1 MAKELAFTL
10 INPYT
15 ISKSRTGGVIGRIT
29 SRTGLDMV
37 AARMF
42 GPSPELVEQ
51 YAHLILE
58 SPDIPAE
65 ERHLLADYVR
75 HNYGPDP
82 VTGRRRRV
90 MMILFEGED
99 AVAKV
104 RDAVGSLRPHAYS
117 GETVRDT
124 YGDYIVDEGG
134 RVQYLE
140 PAVMMGRSRETVAK
154 ALRLWASHSAKE
166 GGIIGQATD
175 VGHADHVQQTLVI
188 IKPDNFQF
196 PSARPGSI
204 IDIFSR
210 SGLRIVGAKV
220 NRMTVAQAEEFYGP
234 VRAVLHRKMQDVM
247 AKRGGDALEREMG
260 FHIPESVRKAV
271 GEHLGP
277 IFGDVQFNQI
287 VEFMTGASPVGL
299 TDGQKREPGLAPQPD
314 PGLLGRK
321 GGGEDPQDS
330 RAHRSQ
336 QGGARLGAQGVR
348 QGHHDQRRPR
358 LRFAG
363 NAQPRDAHSEARR
376 GLASSRGSRSTTL
389 DGSN

>member
-299 TDGQKREPGLAPQPD
+299 TDGQKREPGP
-314 PGLLGRK
+314 
-321 GGGEDPQDS
+321 
-330 RAHRSQ
+330 HRSLVLIYS
-336 QGGARLGAQGVR
+336 GENAVEKIRKILGPTDPSKAEPGSVR
-348 QGHHDQRRPR
+348 REFGKDIMINAAHASDSPESVRREMGILKPEED
-358 LRFAG
+358 G
-363 NAQPRDAHSEARR
+363 IQPWVQKYYA
-376 GLASSRGSRSTTL
+376 
-389 DGSN
+389 

>member
-1 MAKELAFTL
+1 MAKELAFVL

-15 ISKSRTGGVIGRIT
+15 ISKSRTGGVIGRIA

-42 GPSPELVEQ
+42 GPSPELVNQ
-51 YAHLILE
+51 YAQLILE
-58 SPDIPAE
+58 SPDVPPE

-75 HNYGPDP
+75 HNFSPDP
-82 VTGRRRRV
+82 TTGRRRRV
-90 MMILFEGED
+90 MMLLFEGDD

-104 RDAVGSLRPHAYS
+104 REAVGSLRPNAYS

-124 YGDYIVDEGG
+124 YGDYIVDDSG
-134 RVQYLE
+134 RVHYLE
-140 PAVMMGRSRETVAK
+140 PAVMTGRSRESVAK
-154 ALRLWASHSAKE
+154 AMNLWASFSAKD
-166 GGIIGQATD
+166 GGIVGQASD
-175 VGHADHVQQTLVI
+175 VGAASDVQQTLVI

-234 VRAVLHRKMQDVM
+234 VRAVLHRKLKDVM
-247 AKRGGDALEREMG
+247 GKRGGDALEKEMG
-260 FHIPESVRKAV
+260 FMIPPEARTAV

-287 VEFMTGASPVGL
+287 IEFMTGSSPVGL
-299 TDGQKREPGLAPQPD
+299 TDAQKNEPGPSRSLVLIYSGVNAIEKIRKILGPTDPSKAEPGSVRREFGKDIMINAAHASDSPESVKREMGILKPE
-314 PGLLGRK
+314 
-321 GGGEDPQDS
+321 EDGILPWCKKYY
-330 RAHRSQ
+330 
-336 QGGARLGAQGVR
+336 G
-348 QGHHDQRRPR
+348 
-358 LRFAG
+358 
-363 NAQPRDAHSEARR
+363 
-376 GLASSRGSRSTTL
+376 
-389 DGSN
+389 

>member
-42 GPSPELVEQ
+42 GPGPELVEQ
-51 YAHLILE
+51 YAQLILE

-99 AVAKV
+99 ALAKV

-124 YGDYIVDEGG
+124 YGDYIMDEGG

-154 ALRLWASHSAKE
+154 ALRLWAAHSAKE

-260 FHIPESVRKAV
+260 FHIPDSVRAAV

-299 TDGQKREPGLAPQPD
+299 TDAQKREPGP
-314 PGLLGRK
+314 
-321 GGGEDPQDS
+321 
-330 RAHRSQ
+330 HRSLVLIYS
-336 QGGARLGAQGVR
+336 GENAVEKIRKILGPTDPSKAEPGSVR
-348 QGHHDQRRPR
+348 REFGKDIMINAAHASDSPESVRREMGILKPEED
-358 LRFAG
+358 G
-363 NAQPRDAHSEARR
+363 IQPWVQKYYA
-376 GLASSRGSRSTTL
+376 
-389 DGSN
+389 